1 MSAVIETFC
10 VFRYSVMLR
19 RKTCD
24 LVKSFLAQKASTVA
38 SIVFG
43 SRKPVLGLATPF
55 NVSSLLLTVDSIIL
69 VRPRRMYLFFNVF
82 VMPSCVLFIVR
93 RCSTD
98 PIAAY

>member
-43 SRKPVLGLATPF
+43 SRKPVIGLASF
-55 NVSSLLLTVDSIIL
+55 NVSSLLLTVHSIIL
-69 VRPRRMYLFFNVF
+69 VLQLLSIDYPARAVYVAGLE
-82 VMPSCVLFIVR
+82 LW
-93 RCSTD
+93 
-98 PIAAY
+98 